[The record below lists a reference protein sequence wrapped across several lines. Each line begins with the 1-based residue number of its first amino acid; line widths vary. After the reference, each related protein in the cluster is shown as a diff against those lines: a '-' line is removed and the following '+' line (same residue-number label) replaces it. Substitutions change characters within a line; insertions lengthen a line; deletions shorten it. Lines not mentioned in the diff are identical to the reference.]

1 MTPEKAGF
9 GEQAINKIAEMAL
22 ASQLKEVEQLEVQVK
37 SDLSKLAHGEVDFI
51 AINVNDIVM
60 QQNLGVEKLQIQ
72 INHVSVK
79 PLSALFG
86 KIQLTKPSEGTARIV
101 INEVNLNRALNSE
114 TFKKN
119 LHNMQVFFENKR
131 VAIAL
136 QQVKCCLLD
145 NGNIAFNSELILDK
159 TGKARAC
166 AFTATPCIETNGEK
180 IVFQDVNYRE
190 GKELSPE
197 LTATLLA
204 QVSEVLSLRSFK
216 QKGITL
222 RFQRLDVAA
231 GKLTLQAAAYIEQFP
246 S

>member
-1 MTPEKAGF
+1 MKPEKARF

-37 SDLSKLAHGEVDFI
+37 TDLSKLARGEVDFI

-72 INHVSVK
+72 INRVSVK
-79 PLSALFG
+79 PLNALFG
-86 KIQLTKPSEGTARIV
+86 KIQLTQPSKGTALIV
-101 INEVNLNRALNSE
+101 INEDNLNRALNSE
-114 TFKKN
+114 LFKEN
-119 LHNMQVFFENKR
+119 LHNRQVFFESKR

-136 QQVKCCLLD
+136 QQLKCCLLD
-145 NGNIAFNSELILDK
+145 NANIAFNSELILDK
-159 TGKARAC
+159 TGEATC
-166 AFTATPCIETNGEK
+166 AFTATPRIGTNGEK
-180 IVFQDVNYRE
+180 IVFQDVHYVE
-190 GKELSPE
+190 GKELPPE

-204 QVSEVLSLRSFK
+204 QVSEVLSLRSFD

-222 RFQRLDVAA
+222 RFQQLDVAA
-231 GKLTLQAAAYIEQFP
+231 GKLILQAAAYIEQFP

>member
-60 QQNLGVEKLQIQ
+60 QQNLGVEKLQIE

-101 INEVNLNRALNSE
+101 INEDNLNRALNSE
-114 TFKKN
+114 NLKKN
-119 LHNMQVFFENKR
+119 LHNMHVFFDNKR

-159 TGKARAC
+159 TGEATC
-166 AFTATPCIETNGEK
+166 AFTATPCIGTNGEK

-190 GKELSPE
+190 GKELPPE

-204 QVSEVLSLRSFK
+204 QVSEVLSLRSFE